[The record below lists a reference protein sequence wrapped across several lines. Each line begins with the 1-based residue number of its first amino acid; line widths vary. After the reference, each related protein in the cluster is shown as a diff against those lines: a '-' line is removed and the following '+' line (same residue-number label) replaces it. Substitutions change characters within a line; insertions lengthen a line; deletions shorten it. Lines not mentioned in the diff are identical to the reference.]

1 MCERKQAMT
10 SLISQDKVFKI
21 LERFFFIG
29 LMIASG
35 WFASGVLQHFFSRK
49 TSFTQHKEKVT
60 DYPVV
65 NIMFGRL
72 PSEVN
77 PADVEI
83 KYQSSGMAGVF
94 SDYQPLEIGGNYL
107 HNNKYNKT
115 EKVILESLEN
125 KWREIGF
132 RIIHETP
139 ILEKNLALITIQ
151 IQYNIENITS
161 SSQLSDLG
169 YFTITS
175 PKNSPGTTFWKWKDG
190 KPLYLKMNK
199 NTYIDY
205 NIHPQI
211 TKYLKDTD
219 ECQDEPYYQCIA
231 SQLDLMKFNEC
242 SNKCIPNAF
251 SNLGNNYS
259 TPFCQDDTDN
269 EHCALKIVLKI
280 NEEEIASDCK
290 KACSNLEYFG
300 KVVLNM
306 PFHSDQ
312 GKNWNLYHLRYRLTN
327 QDFESMVYEEY
338 FVYDTVGMIGSV
350 GGTFG
355 R

>member
-21 LERFFFIG
+21 MERFFFIG
-29 LMIASG
+29 LMITSG

-151 IQYNIENITS
+151 KHN
-161 SSQLSDLG
+161 QL
-169 YFTITS
+169 
-175 PKNSPGTTFWKWKDG
+175 
-190 KPLYLKMNK
+190 
-199 NTYIDY
+199 
-205 NIHPQI
+205 
-211 TKYLKDTD
+211 
-219 ECQDEPYYQCIA
+219 
-231 SQLDLMKFNEC
+231 
-242 SNKCIPNAF
+242 
-251 SNLGNNYS
+251 
-259 TPFCQDDTDN
+259 
-269 EHCALKIVLKI
+269 
-280 NEEEIASDCK
+280 
-290 KACSNLEYFG
+290 
-300 KVVLNM
+300 
-306 PFHSDQ
+306 
-312 GKNWNLYHLRYRLTN
+312 
-327 QDFESMVYEEY
+327 
-338 FVYDTVGMIGSV
+338 
-350 GGTFG
+350 
-355 R
+355 